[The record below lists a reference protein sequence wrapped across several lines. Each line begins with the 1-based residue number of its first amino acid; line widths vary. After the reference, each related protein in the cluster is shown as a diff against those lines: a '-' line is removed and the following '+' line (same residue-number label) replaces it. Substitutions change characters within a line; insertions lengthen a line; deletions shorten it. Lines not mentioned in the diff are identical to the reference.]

1 MKKLLL
7 LVAIICA
14 FTQLNA
20 QELACIPDTTY
31 QDASPGAYPLPLN
44 EGEGGLAEFPACIN
58 EPYEL
63 VFTIKLGDSVS
74 VAGIGSIDVFSATIP
89 TTDAVTGL
97 PVGLNYLCNP
107 PNCVFPDTLL
117 GCIVVTG
124 TPTAENPAGDYPL
137 VIRGSAL
144 LDGFG
149 DFPLEFPG
157 LLAAG
162 EYILP
167 LNDTGGCEAVSTSI
181 PSYLKSNI
189 ELSNMPNPVQTTTM
203 IEMTSLIDGDFQ
215 FKVFDMTGKSIHAE
229 NVHLNVGYNTLSY
242 DVSGLGEGMYIYTL
256 GDGNAMIYEK
266 MLVSRK

>member
-1 MKKLLL
+1 MKKILL
-7 LVAIICA
+7 LVALISACI
-14 FTQLNA
+14 QLDA
-20 QELACIPDTTY
+20 QELACIPDTTF

-44 EGEGGLAEFPACIN
+44 EGEGGLAEFAACIN

-74 VAGIGSIDVFSATIP
+74 VGTLGSIDVFSATIP
-89 TTDAVTGL
+89 TTGAVTGL
-97 PVGLNYLCNP
+97 PEGLNYLCNP
-107 PNCVFPDTLL
+107 PDCIFPDTLL

-124 TPTAENPAGDYPL
+124 TPTAANQPGNYPL
-137 VIRGSAL
+137 VIKGSAL

-189 ELSNMPNPVQTTTM
+189 ELANMPNPVHTTTM

-215 FKVFDMTGKSIHAE
+215 FKVFDMTGKSVYVE
-229 NVHLNVGYNTLSY
+229 NIHLNVGYNTLTY
-242 DVSGLGEGMYIYTL
+242 DATSLQEGMYIYTL